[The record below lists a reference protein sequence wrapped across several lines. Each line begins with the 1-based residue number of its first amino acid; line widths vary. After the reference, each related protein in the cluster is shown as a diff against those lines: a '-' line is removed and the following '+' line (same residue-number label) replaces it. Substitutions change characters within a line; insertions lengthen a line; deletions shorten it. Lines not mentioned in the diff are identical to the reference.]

1 MTDIRI
7 LSLFRER
14 FVRIFNLIWFISI
27 SLLLGQGELI
37 KIHSIS
43 NDDVMDTLVTIIQQ
57 DSNPSIEFIL
67 ESFST
72 QSNIALY
79 TKIDHQKKVDTLI
92 VISSEKIN
100 LSILDQIGSP
110 LKVATIGF
118 SFNKVRRSIL
128 DRYYFLYREPSVD
141 IGIVRDEYL
150 GAIIKIDPEFESHF
164 SGIIGMGKRGTSWD
178 LTGEIDL
185 HLENLFETAGMYEL
199 YWKRVDSLSQVIRF
213 NVYEPHPFGWDLG
226 VHWNYHH
233 EVIKGLYSIIE
244 NQTMLQ
250 MFIPGLHLMNLGY
263 SSGKTIPTEKG
274 EKNGYDKVGFK
285 AFKLSSFRDS
295 RNNRFF
301 PKDGMMLF
309 GSVDIGLQSG
319 HGFIESEI
327 EFNFFNPISNNIH
340 RLIKFSGKGITNL
353 NYKIPKSRY
362 YLYGGSSTLRGYL
375 EQQFS
380 STQYFISSLELAYQP
395 DNTIQF
401 NLFLDYGN
409 SSLNNVLDGYLGYG
423 FGIAQKSDQSIIK
436 VQYALPSGQ
445 TLNQGKLHIKWI
457 SRL

>member
-14 FVRIFNLIWFISI
+14 FVRIFNFILFISI
-27 SLLLGQGELI
+27 SLLLGQGERI

-43 NDDVMDTLVTIIQQ
+43 NDDVMDSLLTIIQQ
-57 DSNPSIEFIL
+57 DSNPSLEFIL

-72 QSNIALY
+72 QPKSAHY
-79 TKIDHQKKVDTLI
+79 TKINRKKKIDTLI

-100 LSILDQIGSP
+100 QSVLDQISNP
-110 LKVATIGF
+110 LKLATIGF
-118 SFNKVRRSIL
+118 SLNKVRESIQ
-128 DRYYFLYREPSVD
+128 DRYYFLNRELSVD
-141 IGIVRDEYL
+141 IGIVRDEIL

-164 SGIIGMGKRGTSWD
+164 SGIIGMGKRGESWD
-178 LTGEIDL
+178 VTGQIDL

-199 YWKRVDSLSQVIRF
+199 YWQRVDSLSQVIRF
-213 NVYEPHPFGWDLG
+213 KVYEPHPFGWDLG

-244 NQTMLQ
+244 NETMLQ

-263 SSGKTIPTEKG
+263 STGKTIPTGKG
-274 EKNGYDKVGFK
+274 EENGYDKVGFK

-301 PKDGMMLF
+301 PNDGMMLF
-309 GSVDIGLQSG
+309 GSVDIGLQNG
-319 HGFIESEI
+319 NGFIESEF
-327 EFNFFNPISNNIH
+327 EFNYFNPIQNNVH
-340 RLIKFSGKGITNL
+340 GYIKFIGKGITNL
-353 NYKIPKSRY
+353 NNKVPKSRY
-362 YLYGGSSTLRGYL
+362 YLYGGSSTMRGYL
-375 EQQFS
+375 EQQFL
-380 STQYFISSLELAYQP
+380 STQYFISTLELAYQP
-395 DNTIQF
+395 DTKIQF
-401 NLFLDYGN
+401 NLFSDYGI
-409 SSLNNVLDGYLGYG
+409 SSFNTVKDGYFGYG
-423 FGIAQKSDQSIIK
+423 FGMAQKSDQSIIK
-436 VQYALPSGQ
+436 VQYALPYGQ